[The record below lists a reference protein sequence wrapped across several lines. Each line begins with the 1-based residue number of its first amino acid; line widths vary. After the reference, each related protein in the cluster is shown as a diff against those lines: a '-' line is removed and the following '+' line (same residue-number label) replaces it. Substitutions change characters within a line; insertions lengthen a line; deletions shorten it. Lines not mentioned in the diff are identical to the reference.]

1 MRASLSLRRLAAG
14 PSPDLLICL
23 AACANGLAARVVED
37 VRAPA
42 PSLLLGLSPF
52 ELLAAALA
60 ARLLT
65 QGQGAEAPR
74 VGLAHGLAAL
84 AMLAPSASG
93 AWAVLFAFAGWRAL
107 RTRGPARAGFLIFA
121 AFALAQAWG
130 AIGFK
135 MVSGPL
141 LALDAALAAQALAL
155 LGMAPRVLGNVVE
168 VAGGHSIVVLVTCA
182 TLHRLPLALVAA
194 LALAAPASL
203 RDCVRICALAAVG
216 YCALN
221 LARLV
226 LMGLSPQ
233 HYAFMH
239 EGAGAGLYDAAQT
252 ILVFLVAGR
261 RPGPERAP

>member
-37 VRAPA
+37 LRAPS

-52 ELLAAALA
+52 EGLAVFCA

-65 QGQGAEAPR
+65 QGQGEEAARISP
-74 VGLAHGLAAL
+74 VHGLAAL
-84 AMLAPSASG
+84 AMLAPSAAG

-107 RTRGPARAGFLIFA
+107 RVRGTAQAGFALFC

-141 LALDAALAAQALAL
+141 LALDAALAAQVLAF
-155 LGMAPRVLGNVVE
+155 LGMAPRVMGNVIE
-168 VAGGHSIVVLVTCA
+168 AAGGHSIVVLVTCA

-203 RDCVRICALAAVG
+203 RDCVRICTLAAAG
-216 YCALN
+216 YCAFN
-221 LARLV
+221 LVRLT
-226 LMGLSPQ
+226 LMGLSPA

-239 EGAGAGLYDAAQT
+239 EGAGASFYDAAQT
-252 ILVFLVAGR
+252 MLVFLVAGR
-261 RPGPERAP
+261 RPAAERAA

>member
-1 MRASLSLRRLAAG
+1 MLASLSLRRLAAG
-14 PSPDLLICL
+14 LSPDLLVCL
-23 AACANGLAARVVED
+23 VACANGLVARVIED
-37 VRAPA
+37 VRAPS

-52 ELLAAALA
+52 EGLAVFCA

-65 QGQGAEAPR
+65 QGQGAEVPR
-74 VGLAHGLAAL
+74 LGLAHGLAAL

-107 RTRGPARAGFLIFA
+107 RAKGGARSGFLIFA
-121 AFALAQAWG
+121 AFALAQGWSAL
-130 AIGFK
+130 GFK
-135 MVSGPL
+135 MFSAPL

-203 RDCVRICALAAVG
+203 RDCVRVCAVAAVG
-216 YCALN
+216 YAALN
-221 LARLV
+221 LVRLV

-239 EGAGAGLYDAAQT
+239 EGAGASLYDAAQT

-261 RPGPERAP
+261 RPGAERAP